1 MDLAKASR
9 DPWVWGQ
16 FLLIGIVLA
25 GAPWAARALPA
36 GQSGAALKFVG
47 AILLAV
53 SLGLVARAGLALGP
67 NLTPGVEPL
76 PEGMLV
82 TDGIYALVRHP
93 LYTGLIAGLTGY
105 ALLWGN
111 WLVGLG
117 AGLAALLYFE
127 GKARAE
133 ERWLRQRFPAYEAYA
148 QRVPRIFPFG
158 WR

>member
-1 MDLAKASR
+1 MDLARGSR

-25 GAPWAARALPA
+25 GAPWAARTLPV
-36 GQSGAALKFVG
+36 GQSGAALKFAG

-53 SLGLVARAGLALGP
+53 GLGVVTRAGLALGP

-76 PEGMLV
+76 AEGTLV
-82 TDGIYALVRHP
+82 TEGIYNLVRHP
-93 LYTGLIAGLTGY
+93 LYAGLIVGLTGY

-133 ERWLRQRFPAYEAYA
+133 EQWLRRRFTAYA
-148 QRVPRIFPFG
+148 EYSRRVARIVPYG
-158 WR
+158 WK